1 MITKIFKS
9 GNSMAM
15 RLPKELNAREGEI
28 SITRQGNR
36 WIVEPVKAR
45 KWPKD
50 FFKKIRITD
59 PDFKRPEQGEHRPV
73 EL

>member
-9 GNSMAM
+9 GNSMAL

-28 SITRQGNR
+28 SIKRQGNR

-45 KWPKD
+45 K
-50 FFKKIRITD
+50 
-59 PDFKRPEQGEHRPV
+59 
-73 EL
+73 

>member
-36 WIVEPVKAR
+36 WIVEPVKSR

-50 FFKKIRITD
+50 FFKKIRISD
-59 PDFKRPEQGEHRPV
+59 PDFKRPEQGEHHPI

>member
-1 MITKIFKS
+1 
-9 GNSMAM
+9 MAM

-36 WIVEPVKAR
+36 WIVEPVKTR
-45 KWPKD
+45 EWPKD
-50 FFKKIRITD
+50 FFKQIKITD
-59 PDFKRPEQGEHRPV
+59 PDFERPDQGNHRSV